1 MKKPEKKQESTLS
14 SIEVTRA
21 YQFDN
26 GGVVF
31 DADLNGISIYGLRV
45 VEGSKGDFISF
56 PARQGKDG
64 KYYNHVWVKLTDAD
78 TKEIIS
84 QVEKKLAE

>member
-1 MKKPEKKQESTLS
+1 MKKPEKKQESVLTT
-14 SIEVTRA
+14 IEVSRA
-21 YQFDN
+21 YAFDN

-31 DADLNGISIYGLRV
+31 DAELNGISIYGLRV

-64 KYYNHVWVKLTDAD
+64 KYYNHVWVKLTDDD
-78 TKEIIS
+78 TKQIIS
-84 QVEKKLAE
+84 QVEKKLSE

>member
-1 MKKPEKKQESTLS
+1 MKKPEKKQESVVTS
-14 SIEVTRA
+14 VNVTRA
-21 YQFDN
+21 KAFDN

-31 DADLNGISIYGLRV
+31 DAEINGISIYGLRV

-64 KYYNHVWVKLTDAD
+64 KYYNHVWVKLTEDD

-84 QVEKKLAE
+84 QVEKLLEA

>member
-1 MKKPEKKQESTLS
+1 MKKPEKKQESVLT
-14 SIEVTRA
+14 SINVSRA
-21 YQFDN
+21 YAFDN

-31 DADLNGISIYGLRV
+31 DAELNGISIYGLRV

-64 KYYNHVWVKLTDAD
+64 KYYNHVWVKLTDED

>member
-1 MKKPEKKQESTLS
+1 MKKPEKKQESVLTT
-14 SIEVTRA
+14 IEVSRA
-21 YQFDN
+21 YAFDN

-64 KYYNHVWVKLTDAD
+64 KYYNHVWMKLTDAD

-84 QVEKKLAE
+84 QVEKKLSE

>member
-1 MKKPEKKQESTLS
+1 MKKPEKKQESVLKT
-14 SIEVTRA
+14 IEVSRA
-21 YQFDN
+21 YAFDN

-31 DADLNGISIYGLRV
+31 DAELNGISIYGLRV

-84 QVEKKLAE
+84 QIEKKLAE

>member
-1 MKKPEKKQESTLS
+1 MKKPEKKQESVLKT
-14 SIEVTRA
+14 IEVSRA
-21 YQFDN
+21 YAFDN

-31 DADLNGISIYGLRV
+31 DAELNGISIYGLRV